1 MSDNCPAFVTYFG
14 QDHICLHQRNKDE
27 MIVSMVCN
35 TNQGYAKGKRCRGQ
49 VGYVRSRAIDLSCRQ
64 YHILSKT
71 LMNSVQLLQCRV
83 WGRQHSDRCWQSKVA
98 VWRCWPGAEVWW
110 WLSCDWNL
118 QQLHWTELQGDQR
131 ASAIKELKVSCLYI
145 W

>member
-64 YHILSKT
+64 SHIKQNFDEFSTTAAMPCLRTAT
-71 LMNSVQLLQCRV
+71 L
-83 WGRQHSDRCWQSKVA
+83 
-98 VWRCWPGAEVWW
+98 
-110 WLSCDWNL
+110 
-118 QQLHWTELQGDQR
+118 
-131 ASAIKELKVSCLYI
+131 
-145 W
+145 